1 MYIKNA
7 KIFTMGEQGIIENG
21 YILFQN
27 GVIIDLGKMSD
38 FSPVETQEIIDAKG
52 ACFFPGFID
61 AHTHLGMW
69 EDSLDFEGD
78 DGNEQTSPSM
88 PQLRAVDA
96 INPVDKC
103 FKEALDAGITT
114 VVTGPG
120 SANPIGGQMVAMKTF
135 GRRIDDMIVKAPV
148 AIKFALGENP
158 KRVYNEKD
166 QAPMTR
172 MGTVSIIREQLYKA
186 KEYLKLLDDQLTHDD
201 SDSIEYDIKCEALI
215 PLLKHEIKAHF
226 HAHRADDIFTAI
238 RIAKEFSLDY
248 TIVHCTDGAS
258 ISDIL
263 AEEQATALCG
273 PLICDRSKPE
283 LKSLSPKTPALLSN
297 SGMNIAI
304 ITDHPV
310 IPVQYLPLS
319 AGLAV
324 REGMDYYEAIKAI
337 TINAAKICDI
347 DDRVGSIEIGKD
359 ADFAVFDGDPL
370 SVYSVPKAVFCD
382 GKLVSGNFN

>member
-21 YILFQN
+21 YVLFKDC
-27 GVIIDLGKMSD
+27 VIIDLGEMSD
-38 FSPVETQEIIDAKG
+38 FSPSEDTKIIDAKG

-69 EDSLDFEGD
+69 EDSLDFEGN

-88 PQLRAVDA
+88 PQLRAIDA

-103 FKEALDAGITT
+103 FKEALEAGITT

-158 KRVYNEKD
+158 KRVYSEKD

-186 KEYLKLLDDQLTHDD
+186 KEYLKLLDDQLTQDD
-201 SDSIEYDIKCEALI
+201 ADPVEYDIKCEALI

-258 ISDIL
+258 IADTL
-263 AEEQATALCG
+263 ADEQATALCG

-283 LKSLSPKTPALLSN
+283 LRSLSPQTPSLLSN
-297 SGMNIAI
+297 SGVSVAI
-304 ITDHPV
+304 ISDHPV
-310 IPVQYLPLS
+310 IPVQYLPLC

-337 TINAAKICDI
+337 TINPAKICNI

-359 ADFAVFDGDPL
+359 ADFAVFEGDPL
-370 SVYSVPKAVFCD
+370 SVYSVPKAVVCR
-382 GKLVSGNFN
+382 GKLVSGDFF